1 MANCDSEDLFSG
13 PEEEPYAMQT
23 SSGGSDLDSEPEPV
37 YRTDDPDLISMLFS
51 IHKRPRKSPAI
62 SSEADVGHTSTSR
75 KAPVITAASSVADK
89 PSTAAKLSTPLPGKE
104 KKQKR
109 GRGET
114 MSPSTP
120 ARFPA
125 PLPGRDNQQER
136 GRGKTMSRHTLGDIS
151 VALGALTQSV
161 NKVVKRLERQEVR
174 LQAMEQKLSSSASSD
189 SSGASKKVPAVVKV
203 R

>member
-1 MANCDSEDLFSG
+1 
-13 PEEEPYAMQT
+13 MQT

-51 IHKRPRKSPAI
+51 IHKRPRKSPAR

-89 PSTAAKLSTPLPGKE
+89 PSTAAKLSTTLPGKE
-104 KKQKR
+104 NKQKR

-120 ARFPA
+120 ARFPTRLPFLA
-125 PLPGRDNQQER
+125 RRTSRNEDVARRCPLAHLLGFQLPFLARR
-136 GRGKTMSRHTLGDIS
+136 TSRNEDVARRCPLAHLLGFQLPFLAGITSRNED
-151 VALGALTQSV
+151 VA
-161 NKVVKRLERQEVR
+161 RQC
-174 LQAMEQKLSSSASSD
+174 
-189 SSGASKKVPAVVKV
+189 PATH
-203 R
+203 